1 MPKNK
6 IITTRENVCN
16 LISVFYQNCFKVFY
30 INSKDGK
37 NFVKPIGLFASLGLT
52 TSLDT
57 LENIKKILEDNG
69 YVARIAEMSSKIVGS
84 QYLNYL
90 SSEKILKQYETVF
103 DDASIVSEKQA
114 VDELSRR
121 EQSLS
126 NSSQDIDTLAKEAA
140 TVSSLRDSIKR
151 ISLMSNG
158 WENHYLQLDKNDGE
172 YSVLH
177 RYINYKQDA
186 NVERR
191 IGIFICNK

>member
-1 MPKNK
+1 MPKNN

-37 NFVKPIGLFASLGLT
+37 HFVKPISLFASLGLT

-69 YVARIAEMSSKIVGS
+69 YVARIAEMSSKIVGT

-114 VDELSRR
+114 VDELNRR

-126 NSSQDIDTLAKEAA
+126 DSSQDLDTLAKEAA
-140 TVSSLRDSIKR
+140 AVSSLRDSIKR

-177 RYINYKQDA
+177 RNINYKQDA